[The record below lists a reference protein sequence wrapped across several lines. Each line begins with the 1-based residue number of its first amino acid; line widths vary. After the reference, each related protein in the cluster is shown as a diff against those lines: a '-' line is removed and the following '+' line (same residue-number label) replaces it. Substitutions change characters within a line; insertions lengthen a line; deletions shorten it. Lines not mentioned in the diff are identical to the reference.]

1 MYFPTLDVATG
12 RLVRLALT
20 PTRIGRFR
28 VNLAT
33 DEEAAWLAATL
44 DRESRR
50 LGTRVERGAQNRLI
64 VGGG

>member
-12 RLVRLALT
+12 KLVRLALT

-28 VNLAT
+28 VNVAN
-33 DEEAAWLAATL
+33 EEETAWLAATL

-50 LGTRVERGAQNRLI
+50 VGTRVERGTRNHLI
-64 VGGG
+64 VGGR